1 MSHLGP
7 AKKPFE
13 VVSIDTIG
21 GFGGSRST
29 KKYLHLLVDHFTR
42 FAYILTSKTQNAS
55 DFIKLTENVL
65 KDHNIEILLTD
76 QYPGINSKD
85 FKNFLEKKNVTII
98 FTAINAPFSNGLNE
112 RLNQTLV
119 NKVRCAINE
128 EKNKCAW
135 TTIAHKCV
143 DKYNETEHTVTGFSP
158 KYLLLGE
165 DTSVL
170 PEELKKKKNSKHLE
184 NDRTIAFQNS
194 KKNHDYNKK
203 LYDKN
208 RLDYKFNVGELVY
221 IENGNRLNRKK
232 LDLLRIG
239 PYKILKKISDSI
251 YEIDI
256 THRRSESKLFH
267 ISKLIP
273 FPKTSEEEI
282 T

>member
-1 MSHLGP
+1 
-7 AKKPFE
+7 
-13 VVSIDTIG
+13 
-21 GFGGSRST
+21 
-29 KKYLHLLVDHFTR
+29 
-42 FAYILTSKTQNAS
+42 
-55 DFIKLTENVL
+55 
-65 KDHNIEILLTD
+65 
-76 QYPGINSKD
+76 
-85 FKNFLEKKNVTII
+85 
-98 FTAINAPFSNGLNE
+98 LNE

-135 TTIAHKCV
+135 TTKAHKYV
-143 DKYNETEHTVTGFSP
+143 DKYNETEHTVTGP

-256 THRRSESKLFH
+256 THRRSESNLFH

-273 FPKTSEEEI
+273 FPKTSEEE
-282 T
+282 TT